1 MEGAHRGRDA
11 GMKVIGLLVNHS
23 KPMAMDV
30 AKRLIELIEKNGASV
45 RVDETTG
52 SAIGR
57 EDIQLPEM
65 EFPDHVELLFV
76 LGGDGTILGF
86 ARKFAKAG
94 LPLLGINIGH
104 LGFLSEAEP
113 QDLED
118 SVKRVLE
125 GNYCVEN
132 RLMLEAQVER
142 HGQVIYE
149 NLIALNDIGIS
160 KDRFGTMVTCRL
172 YVDDM
177 YVDQY
182 AGDGLLVSTPTG
194 STAYSLSCGGPIV
207 SPHIDVMLITPIC
220 PHTLHSRPLVIAA
233 NQEVRVE
240 VTGTHEEMVLLVDG
254 QDFRTLE
261 NHDVIRVR
269 QAAHKTQLIKW
280 RDREFYEV
288 LRRKLHCAP

>member
-1 MEGAHRGRDA
+1 
-11 GMKVIGLLVNHS
+11 MKVIGLLVNHT
-23 KPMAMDV
+23 KPMAQDV
-30 AKRLIELIEKNGASV
+30 ARRLIEIIEKHGAAA
-45 RVDETTG
+45 RIDEKTAET
-52 SAIGR
+52 IGR
-57 EDIQLPEM
+57 DDICLPQS
-65 EFPDHVELLFV
+65 EFADHVDLLFV

-86 ARKFAKAG
+86 ARQFAKTG

-118 SVKRVLE
+118 SVKRVLD
-125 GNYCVEN
+125 GNYCLEN

-142 HGQVIYE
+142 GGQVIYQD
-149 NLIALNDIGIS
+149 LIALNDIGIV
-160 KDRFGTMVTCRL
+160 KDRFGTMVTNRL
-172 YVDDM
+172 FVDDM

-182 AGDGLLVSTPTG
+182 TGDGLLVSTPTG

-233 NQEVRVE
+233 DQEVRVE

-261 NHDVIRVR
+261 NHDIIRVK
-269 QAAHKTQLIKW
+269 QAAYKTKLIKW

-288 LRRKLHCAP
+288 LRRKLHNAP

>member
-1 MEGAHRGRDA
+1 
-11 GMKVIGLLVNHS
+11 MKVIGLLVNHT
-23 KPMAMDV
+23 KPMAKDV
-30 AKRLIELIEKNGASV
+30 ARRLIGIIEKNGAIA
-45 RVDETTG
+45 RVDETT
-52 SAIGR
+52 AAVIGR
-57 EDIQLPEM
+57 IDLLLPQAD
-65 EFPDHVELLFV
+65 FADQVDLLFV

-86 ARKFAKAG
+86 ARKFAKTG

-113 QDLED
+113 QDLEE

-125 GNYCVEN
+125 GNYCLEN

-142 HGQVIYE
+142 DGQVIYE
-149 NLIALNDIGIS
+149 DLIALNEIGIS

-172 YVDDM
+172 FVEDM

-182 AGDGLLVSTPTG
+182 TGDGLLISTPTG

-233 NQEVRVE
+233 DQEVRVE
-240 VTGTHEEMVLLVDG
+240 VSGTHEEMVLLVDG

-261 NHDVIRVR
+261 NHDIIRVR
-269 QAAHKTQLIKW
+269 QAPYKTKLIKW
-280 RDREFYEV
+280 RDREFFDV

>member
-1 MEGAHRGRDA
+1 
-11 GMKVIGLLVNHS
+11 MKVIGLLVNHT
-23 KPMAMDV
+23 KPMAKEV
-30 AKRLIELIEKNGASV
+30 AHRLIEIIEKNGAAV
-45 RVDETTG
+45 RVDETT
-52 SAIGR
+52 AATIGR
-57 EDIQLPEM
+57 EDIQLPQS
-65 EFPDHVELLFV
+65 EFADHVELLFV

-86 ARKFAKAG
+86 ARKFAKTG

-113 QDLED
+113 QDLEE
-118 SVKRVLE
+118 SVKRVLD
-125 GNYCVEN
+125 GNYCLEN

-142 HGQVIYE
+142 NGQVIYKD
-149 NLIALNDIGIS
+149 LIALNDIGIC
-160 KDRFGTMVTCRL
+160 KDRFGTMVTGRL

-182 AGDGLLVSTPTG
+182 TGDGLLVSTPTG

-207 SPHIDVMLITPIC
+207 APHIDVMLITPIC

-240 VTGTHEEMVLLVDG
+240 VTGTQEEMVLLVDG

-261 NHDVIRVR
+261 NHDIVRVR
-269 QAAHKTQLIKW
+269 QATYKTKLIKW